1 MEKKKGRAI
10 KLKIAIMGVGALGG
24 YFGGRWQE
32 AGADVSYI
40 VRPKRAEQLEENGL
54 ILHSVK
60 GDYEVPHLNIIQTGD
75 TGNMPRADIV
85 FLAVKGY
92 HLEGT
97 LPVLKELTEKGAKVL
112 PVLNGIEHLDILKK
126 ELGEEAV
133 IGGLVYII
141 ATLDD
146 KGHVVHTSDIHNLVF
161 GPLHPSQEDVCS
173 QLQQLN
179 EKANLTGVQ
188 SEDILTELWNK
199 YMFITAF
206 SGVTAAGNF
215 PIGTVRSHPA
225 SMDLI
230 QSVLEEMKQLAHAHG
245 IELTET
251 HIGQAMEKFRTFPD
265 EATSSMHQ
273 DRRKGLTIEVE
284 HLLGGALRL
293 GRKKGANMP
302 HVETLYALLKPY
314 ENS

>member
-1 MEKKKGRAI
+1 M
-10 KLKIAIMGVGALGG
+10 KIAIMGAGALGG

-40 VRPKRAEQLEENGL
+40 VRPKRAEQLSENGL
-54 ILHSVK
+54 SIHSVK
-60 GDYEVPHLNIIQTGD
+60 GDYTVPEPDIIQAGN
-75 TGNMPRADIV
+75 TGNMPHVDIV

-97 LPVLKELTEKGAKVL
+97 LSVLKEMTEKGAKVL
-112 PVLNGIEHLDILKK
+112 PVLNGIEHLDILKE

-146 KGHVVHTSDIHNLVF
+146 MGHVIHTSDIHNLVF
-161 GPLHPSQEDVCS
+161 GPLHPSQKEVCS

-179 EKANLTGVQ
+179 ETANLHGIQ

-225 SMDLI
+225 AMDLI
-230 QSVLEEMKQLAHAHG
+230 QSALEEMKQLAHAHG
-245 IELTET
+245 IELTEN
-251 HIGQAMEKFRTFPD
+251 HVEQAMEKFRSFPD

-273 DRRKGLTIEVE
+273 DRRKGQTIEVE

-293 GRKKGANMP
+293 GRQKGVNLP
-302 HVETLYALLKPY
+302 HVETIYALLKPY